1 MGAAAVATMVTATCL
16 SVPLNGWLQVG
27 TFTCLLAAV
36 ALDVSRARLTHGA
49 TVSALGN
56 WSTLLVDVL
65 KRAVGMLAVAHAV
78 AADASLASILFSI
91 NYHFGGCR
99 LAQGAVDLRLNGELE
114 NRGNGRFLTKARY
127 VGSKVTKFESSML
140 GPAKVEGGY
149 SGFLSTPISKACV

>member
-1 MGAAAVATMVTATCL
+1 
-16 SVPLNGWLQVG
+16 
-27 TFTCLLAAV
+27 
-36 ALDVSRARLTHGA
+36 
-49 TVSALGN
+49 
-56 WSTLLVDVL
+56 
-65 KRAVGMLAVAHAV
+65 MLAVAHAV

-99 LAQGAVDLRLNGELE
+99 LARGAVDLRLNGELE